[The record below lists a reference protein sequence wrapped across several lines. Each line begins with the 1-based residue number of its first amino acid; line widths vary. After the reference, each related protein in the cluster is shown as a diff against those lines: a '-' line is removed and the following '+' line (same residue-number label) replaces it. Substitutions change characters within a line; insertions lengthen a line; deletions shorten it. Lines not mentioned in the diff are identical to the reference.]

1 MRAHDASLAF
11 LMVAGLLGATPVAV
25 LGQDERSA
33 PDPAQPPAVEL
44 VLATGVE
51 EREPVGVAEAF
62 PADVGTV
69 YAWLRVTGAAGGAVE
84 VVWRYGGDEFVVP
97 LEIGSAAWRTWSTK
111 RIPIGWTG
119 DWSVEVRHEG
129 SVLASRNFTVG

>member
-1 MRAHDASLAF
+1 MHLRLPSRLPLLLA
-11 LMVAGLLGATPVAV
+11 VAAALLPGGIEA
-25 LGQDERSA
+25 QDERSA

-62 PADVGTV
+62 PADVGTI

-84 VVWRYGGDEFVVP
+84 VVWRYGDRQFPVP

-111 RIPIGWTG
+111 RIPPEWTG
-119 DWSVEVRHEG
+119 AWSVEVRHEG
-129 SVLASRNFTVG
+129 SVLASANFTVG

>member
-1 MRAHDASLAF
+1 MHARLPHPLVALLIVVMALLPREIRA
-11 LMVAGLLGATPVAV
+11 
-25 LGQDERSA
+25 QDERSA

-44 VLATGVE
+44 VLATAVE

-62 PADVGTV
+62 PADVGTI

-84 VVWRYGGDEFVVP
+84 VVWRYGDRQFPVP

-111 RIPIGWTG
+111 RIPPEWTG
-119 DWSVEVRHEG
+119 AWSVEVRHEG

>member
-1 MRAHDASLAF
+1 MRARVSF
-11 LMVAGLLGATPVAV
+11 LGALMILGLLGVSPRATLA
-25 LGQDERSA
+25 QDERSA

-44 VLATGVE
+44 VLAVGGE
-51 EREPVGVAEAF
+51 EREPIGVAEAF

-84 VVWRYGGDEFVVP
+84 VVWRHGEQEFVVP
-97 LEIGSAAWRTWSTK
+97 LEIGSAAWRTWSSK
-111 RIPIGWTG
+111 RIPAEWTG

-129 SVLASRNFTVG
+129 SILASANFTVG